1 MPKFLERKLKAEYGT
16 NSAVPYKVMN
26 AIGVMRGNKET
37 PKGAAMEAKHERKLH
52 PKMQQRAA
60 QVKASHAHLTQNVLG
75 FAALS
80 GLLHRLEIQLAG
92 MPYHILVLLPGDR
105 SVGGGVGAPAYD
117 DAAGRW
123 HLQIRTARDADC

>member
-1 MPKFLERKLKAEYGT
+1 MPKFLERKLKAEYGA

-26 AIGVMRGNKET
+26 AIGAMRGNKET

-60 QVKASHAHLTQNVLG
+60 QVKASHAQLTKDVPG

-80 GLLHRLEIQLAG
+80 GREQIKATHMHATKALGKRYRLWVG
-92 MPYHILVLLPGDR
+92 MLIR
-105 SVGGGVGAPAYD
+105 GGP
-117 DAAGRW
+117 
-123 HLQIRTARDADC
+123 